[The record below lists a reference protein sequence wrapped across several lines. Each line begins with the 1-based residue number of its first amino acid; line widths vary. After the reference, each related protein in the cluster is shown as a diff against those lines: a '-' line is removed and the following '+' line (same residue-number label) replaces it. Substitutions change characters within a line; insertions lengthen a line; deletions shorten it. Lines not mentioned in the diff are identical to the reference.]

1 MGGMTSNVAD
11 SEFVKRQVE
20 DLNEQLELERKTTG
34 SIIQKQEQEIE
45 ECKKEL
51 EDQKDNEKK
60 LKAR

>member
-34 SIIQKQEQEIE
+34 SIIQKQE
-45 ECKKEL
+45 
-51 EDQKDNEKK
+51 
-60 LKAR
+60 